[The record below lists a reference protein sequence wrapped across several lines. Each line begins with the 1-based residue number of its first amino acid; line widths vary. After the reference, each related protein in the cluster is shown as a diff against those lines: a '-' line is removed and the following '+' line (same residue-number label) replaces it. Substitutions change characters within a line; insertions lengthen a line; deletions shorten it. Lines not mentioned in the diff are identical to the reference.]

1 MLVAHQHATVAD
13 DRIHAAAVSG
23 VDEIRDEIVVR
34 GESGLAKVDET
45 EVGQVALGDAARA
58 AAAARAGACACSRPK
73 NPCGGASCTGGWAFP
88 APGWWIAWK
97 WKAPLLIPF
106 VLRIISTFD

>member
-1 MLVAHQHATVAD
+1 MNPPAPIPAGSH
-13 DRIHAAAVSG
+13 
-23 VDEIRDEIVVR
+23 IV
-34 GESGLAKVDET
+34 
-45 EVGQVALGDAARA
+45 RA
-58 AAAARAGACACSRPK
+58 ADQDGVIEIGPADFIKYASHANANANANAIAAGSWRAWLACACSRPK
-73 NPCGGASCTGGWAFP
+73 NPRSGASCTGGWAFP

>member
-1 MLVAHQHATVAD
+1 MAPAPNEPARPIPAGSHIVRAADQDGVIEIGPADFIKYASHANA
-13 DRIHAAAVSG
+13 IAAALMARVA
-23 VDEIRDEIVVR
+23 
-34 GESGLAKVDET
+34 GL
-45 EVGQVALGDAARA
+45 GLP
-58 AAAARAGACACSRPK
+58 CSRPK
-73 NPCGGASCTGGWAFP
+73 NPRSGASCTGGWAFP